1 MKSTSLHLNLLKE
14 TEHLSSSPVRLRV
27 MMPIVALFACVGF
40 ALWWAILFTQL
51 MMAHTEAQNIDNDLK
66 AKSEAHAEAIE
77 RQDLVREMRQQLEQ
91 LTYYRSGVRHV
102 AQPLTKLAEV
112 MPLKVQLTE
121 LSFAPPPQELPPK
134 PGQKPAK
141 MMAFGPVTNVETQ
154 KLVIAGRTTGNTP
167 IEALLISLE
176 DPAFEPLVT
185 KDKRIKSFDQ
195 DTAAGKGRRRLLAFD
210 VEYVMPG
217 RRFAK

>member
-1 MKSTSLHLNLLKE
+1 MNSVGLHLNLLKE

-27 MMPIVALFACVGF
+27 MLPIVALFACVGF

-51 MMAHTEAQNIDNDLK
+51 MLARTEAQSIDADLK
-66 AKSEAHAEAIE
+66 AKSEAHAEAIG
-77 RQDLVREMRQQLEQ
+77 RQDKVREMRQQLDQ
-91 LTYYRSGVRHV
+91 LAYYRSGVRSV
-102 AQPLTKLAEV
+102 GAPLAKLAEV

-121 LSFAPPPQELPPK
+121 LSFAPPPPDPPPK
-134 PGQKPAK
+134 FGQKAPV
-141 MMAFGPVTNVETQ
+141 FGPVTNVETQ

-185 KDKRIKSFDQ
+185 KDRRIKSFDQ
-195 DTAAGKGRRRLLAFD
+195 DAAAGRGKRRLLAFE
-210 VEYVMPG
+210 VEYTMPE